1 MLSGDGAGSLYHCEA
16 DFLKCDLSGWVS
28 APALRLS
35 GQARVPV
42 LPVQPNLR
50 GGSLIV
56 KWLVADCPVRH
67 GFNRVTCLG
76 SECEPILV
84 SMKNPLERVSMKTTL
99 ARLMA
104 LLMVAILLFSAPAG
118 WATCGGGGGGG
129 GGGMSAGGGPGAAPP
144 DQQVYMVPWKVQSTS
159 DPAPKTGLVLYWF
172 PSSKEELQKSSLR
185 TSRQLSLFAA
195 QCVAMQVATG
205 DASEST
211 LKLAEGAKLPIAVL
225 ATPDGTAIVKADNK
239 DGFLRVDQVE
249 KMVTDEMKKRE
260 QAADQQIKAA
270 KEKEKSG
277 DNPGAITTLK
287 AVVDQ
292 KCLFPSKAKDA
303 VKELKKLG
311 VNDVSEI
318 PNAPIFD
325 RAKGK
330 QIEAVMVRGLKAEL
344 AADYDTAEKYYT
356 EAHQMDPADP
366 TPLRFLGELYRH
378 QTGDWDKARV
388 EFDAILAMP
397 ADPLSRSVAMHG
409 LGKMTIHEGNFAKG
423 LSLMEQAVETYPL
436 ALAYRNLSVYWN
448 SEGNAEKA
456 GEYVEK
462 ALAIDPHD
470 PYNLVF
476 AAAFWAGNG
485 NGDKALKIAAENEG
499 LLPASYNL
507 AAVYAQTGQKDKAL
521 ALLKRHFFEYERTNA
536 VRSKEMMEARVDAVF
551 LSIRTDPTFV
561 AMTKDSDGKLDPA
574 RSMGNQK

>member
-1 MLSGDGAGSLYHCEA
+1 MKNSPD
-16 DFLKCDLSGWVS
+16 
-28 APALRLS
+28 R
-35 GQARVPV
+35 
-42 LPVQPNLR
+42 
-50 GGSLIV
+50 
-56 KWLVADCPVRH
+56 
-67 GFNRVTCLG
+67 T
-76 SECEPILV
+76 
-84 SMKNPLERVSMKTTL
+84 SMKNTL

-129 GGGMSAGGGPGAAPP
+129 GGGMSAGSGPGAAPP
-144 DQQVYMVPWKVQSTS
+144 DQQVYMVPWKVQSAAN
-159 DPAPKTGLVLYWF
+159 PAPKIGLVLYWF

-205 DASEST
+205 DAADTT
-211 LKLAEGAKLPIAVL
+211 LKLAENAKLPIAVL
-225 ATPDGTAIVKADNK
+225 ATPDGTPVGKAENK

-277 DNPGAITTLK
+277 DNASAITALK

-325 RAKGK
+325 RAKSK
-330 QIEAVMVRGLKAEL
+330 QIEAAMVRGFKAEL
-344 AADYDTAEKYYT
+344 GADYATAEKYYS

-378 QTGDWDKARV
+378 QTGDWEKARV
-388 EFDAILAMP
+388 QFDAILAMP
-397 ADPLSRSVAMHG
+397 ADPLSRAVALHG
-409 LGKMTIHEGNFAKG
+409 LGKMTIHDGNFAKG
-423 LSLMEQAVETYPL
+423 LGLMEQAVETYPL
-436 ALAYRNLSVYWN
+436 ALAYRNLSVFWN
-448 SEGNAEKA
+448 SEGNAAKA
-456 GEYVEK
+456 GEYLQK
-462 ALAIDPHD
+462 ALDVDPTD

-485 NGDKALKIAAENEG
+485 QGDKALRIASENEA

-507 AAVYAQTGQKDKAL
+507 AAVYAQTGQKEKAL
-521 ALLKRHFFEYERTNA
+521 ALLQRHFFEYERTAA

-551 LSIRTDPTFV
+551 LSIRTDPKFV
-561 AMTKDSDGKLDPA
+561 AMTKDSDGKLDPS
-574 RSMGNQK
+574 RTMGNQR

>member
-1 MLSGDGAGSLYHCEA
+1 MKNSLERA
-16 DFLKCDLSGWVS
+16 
-28 APALRLS
+28 
-35 GQARVPV
+35 
-42 LPVQPNLR
+42 
-50 GGSLIV
+50 
-56 KWLVADCPVRH
+56 
-67 GFNRVTCLG
+67 
-76 SECEPILV
+76 
-84 SMKNPLERVSMKTTL
+84 SMKNTL
-99 ARLMA
+99 ARMVA
-104 LLMVAILLFSAPAG
+104 LLMVAILLFTVTPG

-129 GGGMSAGGGPGAAPP
+129 GGGMSAGTSGGPGPAP
-144 DQQVYMVPWKVQSTS
+144 DQQVYMVPWKVSAAS

-205 DASEST
+205 DSSET
-211 LKLAEGAKLPIAVL
+211 TQKLAANAKLPIAVL
-225 ATPDGTAIVKADNK
+225 ATPDGTPLGKAENK

-260 QAADQQIKAA
+260 QGVDQQIKAA

-277 DNPGAITTLK
+277 DNAAAITTLR

-311 VNDVSEI
+311 VIDVSDVAD
-318 PNAPIFD
+318 PPIFD
-325 RAKGK
+325 RAKSK
-330 QIEAVMVRGLKAEL
+330 QIEATMRHGLHAEL
-344 AADYDTAEKYYT
+344 AANYTLAEKYYT

-366 TPLRFLGELYRH
+366 APLRFLGELYRH

-397 ADPLSRSVAMHG
+397 ADPLSRAVAMHG

-423 LSLMEQAVETYPL
+423 LGLMEQAVATYPL

-448 SEGNAEKA
+448 SEGNAAKA
-456 GEYVEK
+456 DEYVQK
-462 ALAIDPHD
+462 ALAVDPTD

-485 NGDKALKIAAENEG
+485 KGDEALKIARENEA

-507 AAVYAQTGQKDKAL
+507 AAIYAQTGKKDKAL
-521 ALLKRHFFEYERTNA
+521 ALLKRHFFEYERTAA

-561 AMTKDSDGKLDPA
+561 AMTKDSDGKLDPS
-574 RSMGNQK
+574 RTMGNQR

>member
-1 MLSGDGAGSLYHCEA
+1 
-16 DFLKCDLSGWVS
+16 
-28 APALRLS
+28 
-35 GQARVPV
+35 
-42 LPVQPNLR
+42 
-50 GGSLIV
+50 
-56 KWLVADCPVRH
+56 VRH
-67 GFNRVTCLG
+67 GFDQVTCLR
-76 SECEPILV
+76 SVDERMIV
-84 SMKNPLERVSMKTTL
+84 FMKNPLEHPSMKNTL

-104 LLMVAILLFSAPAG
+104 LMLVAILLFSAPAG

-129 GGGMSAGGGPGAAPP
+129 GGGMAASGGPGAAPP
-144 DQQVYMVPWKVQSTS
+144 DQQVYMVPWKVQSAS

-205 DASEST
+205 DAAEST
-211 LKLAEGAKLPIAVL
+211 LKLAEGQKLPIAVL
-225 ATPDGTAIVKADNK
+225 ATPDGTPIVKADNK

-260 QAADQQIKAA
+260 AAADQQIKAA

-277 DNPGAITTLK
+277 DNPGAITSLK
-287 AVVDQ
+287 AVVEQ

-311 VNDVSEI
+311 VNDVGEI

-325 RAKGK
+325 RAKSK
-330 QIEAVMVRGLKAEL
+330 QIEATMVRGLKAEL
-344 AADYDTAEKYYT
+344 AANYDTAEKYYT

-409 LGKMTIHEGNFAKG
+409 LGKMTIHDGNFAKG
-423 LSLMEQAVETYPL
+423 LSFMEQAVETYPL

-448 SEGNAEKA
+448 SEGNAVKA

-462 ALAIDPHD
+462 ALAVDPKD

-485 NGDKALKIAAENEG
+485 NGDKALKIAAENEA

-561 AMTKDSDGKLDPA
+561 AMTKDSDGKLDQG
-574 RSMGNQK
+574 RTMGNQK

>member
-1 MLSGDGAGSLYHCEA
+1 
-16 DFLKCDLSGWVS
+16 
-28 APALRLS
+28 
-35 GQARVPV
+35 
-42 LPVQPNLR
+42 
-50 GGSLIV
+50 
-56 KWLVADCPVRH
+56 
-67 GFNRVTCLG
+67 
-76 SECEPILV
+76 
-84 SMKNPLERVSMKTTL
+84 MKNTL

-129 GGGMSAGGGPGAAPP
+129 GGGMSAGSGPGAAPP
-144 DQQVYMVPWKVQSTS
+144 DQQVYMVPWKVQSAS
-159 DPAPKTGLVLYWF
+159 NPAPKTGLILYWF

-205 DASEST
+205 DAADTT
-211 LKLAEGAKLPIAVL
+211 LKLAENAKLPIAVL
-225 ATPDGTAIVKADNK
+225 ATPDGTPIGKAENK
-239 DGFLRVDQVE
+239 DGFLKVDQVE

-270 KEKEKSG
+270 KEKEKGG
-277 DNPGAITTLK
+277 DNASAITVLK

-318 PNAPIFD
+318 PNAPVFD
-325 RAKGK
+325 RAKSN
-330 QIEAVMVRGLKAEL
+330 QIEATMIRGLRAEL
-344 AADYDTAEKYYT
+344 AANYDLADKYYAQ
-356 EAHQMDPADP
+356 AHQMDPADP

-397 ADPLSRSVAMHG
+397 ADPLSRAVAMHG
-409 LGKMTIHEGNFAKG
+409 LGKMTIHDGNFAKG

-448 SEGNAEKA
+448 SEGNSAKA

-462 ALAIDPHD
+462 ALAVDPTD

-485 NGDKALKIAAENEG
+485 QGEKALKIASENEA
-499 LLPASYNL
+499 LMPASYNL

-521 ALLKRHFFEYERTNA
+521 ALLQRHFFEYERTA
-536 VRSKEMMEARVDAVF
+536 EVRSKEMMEARVDAVF
-551 LSIRTDPTFV
+551 RSIRTDPKFV
-561 AMTKDSDGKLDPA
+561 AMTKDSDGKLDPS
-574 RSMGNQK
+574 RTMGNQR

>member
-1 MLSGDGAGSLYHCEA
+1 
-16 DFLKCDLSGWVS
+16 
-28 APALRLS
+28 
-35 GQARVPV
+35 
-42 LPVQPNLR
+42 
-50 GGSLIV
+50 
-56 KWLVADCPVRH
+56 
-67 GFNRVTCLG
+67 
-76 SECEPILV
+76 
-84 SMKNPLERVSMKTTL
+84 MKNTL
-99 ARLMA
+99 ARMTA
-104 LLMVAILLFSAPAG
+104 LLLVAILLFSAPAG

-129 GGGMSAGGGPGAAPP
+129 GGGMSAGPSGGGSAP
-144 DQQVYMVPWKVQSTS
+144 DQQMYMVPWKVQSANN
-159 DPAPKTGLVLYWF
+159 PAPKTGLVLYWF

-185 TSRQLSLFAA
+185 TSRQLSLYAS

-205 DASEST
+205 DAAEAT
-211 LKLAEGAKLPIAVL
+211 LKLAENAKLPIAVL
-225 ATPDGTAIVKADNK
+225 ATPDGTPVGKAENK
-239 DGFLRVDQVE
+239 DGYLKVDQVE

-277 DNPGAITTLK
+277 DNASAIPMLK
-287 AVVDQ
+287 AVVEE

-318 PNAPIFD
+318 ADPPVFD
-325 RAKGK
+325 RAKSK
-330 QIEAVMVRGLKAEL
+330 QIEATMHRGLHAEL
-344 AADYDTAEKYYT
+344 AADYGTAEKYYT

-366 TPLRFLGELYRH
+366 APLRFLGELYRH

-388 EFDAILAMP
+388 QFDAILAMP
-397 ADPLSRSVAMHG
+397 ADPLSRAVAMHG
-409 LGKMTIHEGNFAKG
+409 LGKMTIHDGNFAKG
-423 LSLMEQAVETYPL
+423 LGLMEQAVMEYPL
-436 ALAYRNLSVYWN
+436 ALAYRNLSVFWN
-448 SEGNAEKA
+448 SEGNTAKA
-456 GEYVEK
+456 DEYVQK
-462 ALAIDPHD
+462 ALAVDPTD

-485 NGDKALKIAAENEG
+485 KGDEALKIARENEA

-521 ALLKRHFFEYERTNA
+521 ALLKRHFFEYERTAA

-561 AMTKDSDGKLDPA
+561 AMTKDSDGKLDPS
-574 RSMGNQK
+574 RTTGSQK

>member
-1 MLSGDGAGSLYHCEA
+1 MM
-16 DFLKCDLSGWVS
+16 
-28 APALRLS
+28 R
-35 GQARVPV
+35 
-42 LPVQPNLR
+42 
-50 GGSLIV
+50 
-56 KWLVADCPVRH
+56 
-67 GFNRVTCLG
+67 
-76 SECEPILV
+76 EPIIV
-84 SMKNPLERVSMKTTL
+84 SMKNPLERPSMKNTL

-129 GGGMSAGGGPGAAPP
+129 GGGMSAGGGPGAAP
-144 DQQVYMVPWKVQSTS
+144 DQQVYMVPWKVQSATE
-159 DPAPKTGLVLYWF
+159 PAPKTGLVLYWF

-205 DASEST
+205 SASEAT
-211 LKLAEGAKLPIAVL
+211 LKLAENQKLPIAVL
-225 ATPDGTAIVKADNK
+225 ATPDGTPIVKADNK

-260 QAADQQIKAA
+260 QATDQQIKAA

-277 DNPGAITTLK
+277 DNAAAITTLK
-287 AVVDQ
+287 AVVEQ

-325 RAKGK
+325 RAKSK
-330 QIEAVMVRGLKAEL
+330 QIEATMVRGLHAEL

-356 EAHQMDPADP
+356 QAHLMDPADP
-366 TPLRFLGELYRH
+366 APLRFLGELYRH

-397 ADPLSRSVAMHG
+397 ADPLSRAVAMHG
-409 LGKMTIHEGNFAKG
+409 LGKMTIHDGNFAKG
-423 LSLMEQAVETYPL
+423 FGLMEQAVATYPL
-436 ALAYRNLSVYWN
+436 ALAYRNLSVFWN
-448 SEGNAEKA
+448 SEGNAAKA

-462 ALAIDPHD
+462 ALAVDPQD

-476 AAAFWAGNG
+476 AAAYWAGNG
-485 NGDKALKIAAENEG
+485 NGDKALKIASENEA

-521 ALLKRHFFEYERTNA
+521 ALLQRHFFEYERTAA

-551 LSIRTDPTFV
+551 LSIRTDPKFV
-561 AMTKDSDGKLDPA
+561 AMTKDSDGKLDPT
-574 RSMGNQK
+574 RTMGNQK